1 MVMESNISLDLS
13 HTDLGYSGRVV
24 LRDVSLTIQTGEI
37 VCLLGPNGVGKT
49 TLFKTILGFIKPLA
63 GLITIG
69 GTDISRFSPKDFARL
84 VAYVP
89 QLHHS
94 PFPYTVRDVV
104 LFGRTVHLDLFA
116 SPGKKDRDIAD
127 SCLELLKITHL
138 AERAFSEL
146 SGGERQMVIIARAL
160 TQEARFIILDEP
172 TSNLDYG
179 NQVRIIR
186 KIGEL
191 RKQSVGIL
199 MATHTPDHAFMI
211 GSKVVVVDH
220 GSLFCCGKPETTLT
234 PDTLRQIYG
243 VEVQVFDTP
252 HNGICSRKVCAPVM
266 ESDSDNFFQHKT
278 IR

>member
-1 MVMESNISLDLS
+1 MVMERNIVLELS
-13 HTDLGYSGRVV
+13 HTDLGYDSRVV
-24 LRDVSLTIQTGEI
+24 LHDVSLTIQTGEI

-49 TLFKTILGFIKPLA
+49 TLFKTILGFIKPIA
-63 GLITIG
+63 GLITIDG
-69 GTDISRFSPKDFARL
+69 VDISRFSPKDFARL

-94 PFPYTVRDVV
+94 PFPYKVRDVV
-104 LFGRTVHLDLFA
+104 LFGRTVHLGLFA
-116 SPGKKDRDIAD
+116 SPCQKDRDIAD
-127 SCLELLKITHL
+127 SFLELLEISHL
-138 AERAFSEL
+138 AERPFTEL

-199 MATHTPDHAFMI
+199 MSTHTPDHAFMI

-220 GSLFCCGKPETTLT
+220 GTLSRCGAPETTLT
-234 PDTLRQIYG
+234 PETLRQIYG
-243 VEVQVFDTP
+243 VDVQVFDTP
-252 HNGICSRKVCAPVM
+252 HNGISSRKVCAPVM
-266 ESDSDNFFQHKT
+266 ERNHEITCNLK
-278 IR
+278 

>member
-1 MVMESNISLDLS
+1 MVMERNILLQLS
-13 HTDLGYSGRVV
+13 HTDLGYHGRVV
-24 LRDVSLTIQTGEI
+24 LHDVSLTIQTGEI

-49 TLFKTILGFIKPLA
+49 TLFKTILGFIKPIA
-63 GLITIG
+63 GMITIDG
-69 GTDISRFSPKDFARL
+69 VDISRFSPKDFARL

-94 PFPYTVRDVV
+94 PFPFTVRDVV
-104 LFGRTVHLDLFA
+104 LFGRTVHLALFA

-127 SCLELLKITHL
+127 SFLELLEISHL
-138 AERAFSEL
+138 AGRPFTEL

-199 MATHTPDHAFMI
+199 MSTHTPDHAFMI

-220 GSLFCCGKPETTLT
+220 GKLYRCGAPETTLT
-234 PDTLRQIYG
+234 PETLKQIYG
-243 VEVQVFDTP
+243 VDVQVFDTP
-252 HNGICSRKVCAPVM
+252 HNGISSRKVCAPVM
-266 ESDSDNFFQHKT
+266 ERNLEITCNLK
-278 IR
+278 

>member
-1 MVMESNISLDLS
+1 MVKQSNISLDLR
-13 HTDLGYSGRVV
+13 HTDLGYNGRVV
-24 LRDVSLTIQTGEI
+24 LRDVSLTIDTGEI

-63 GLITIG
+63 GLITID

-89 QLHHS
+89 QLHHL

-104 LFGRTVHLDLFA
+104 LFGRTVHLGLFA
-116 SPGKKDRDIAD
+116 SPCKKDRDIAN
-127 SCLELLKITHL
+127 SFLELLDITHL
-138 AERAFSEL
+138 ADRAFSEL
-146 SGGERQMVIIARAL
+146 SGGERQIVIIARAL

-220 GSLFCCGKPETTLT
+220 GALYRCGKPETTLT
-234 PDTLRQIYG
+234 PETLKQIYG
-243 VEVQVFDTP
+243 VEVQVLDTP
-252 HNGICSRKVCAPVM
+252 HNGICSRKICAPVM
-266 ESDSDNFFQHKT
+266 ELTTDIISHH
-278 IR
+278 

>member
-1 MVMESNISLDLS
+1 MVMENNISLELC
-13 HTDLGYSGRVV
+13 HTDLGYNGRVV

-49 TLFKTILGFIKPLA
+49 TLFKTILGFIKPL
-63 GLITIG
+63 GGVITID

-104 LFGRTVHLDLFA
+104 LFGRTVHLPLFA
-116 SPGKKDRDIAD
+116 SPCKKDRDIAD
-127 SCLELLKITHL
+127 SFLELLDITHL

-191 RKQSVGIL
+191 CKQSVGIL

-211 GSKVVVVDH
+211 ASKVVVVND
-220 GSLFCCGKPETTLT
+220 GSLFCCGTPETMLT
-234 PDTLRQIYG
+234 PETLKQIYG
-243 VEVQVFDTP
+243 VDVQVFDTP
-252 HNGICSRKVCAPVM
+252 DNGICSRKVCAP
-266 ESDSDNFFQHKT
+266 FFLNPNKN
-278 IR
+278 

>member
-1 MVMESNISLDLS
+1 MVMERNIVLDIR

-24 LRDVSLTIQTGEI
+24 LRNVSLTIQTGEI

-69 GTDISRFSPKDFARL
+69 GTDISRFSPKDFAQL

-104 LFGRTVHLDLFA
+104 LFGRTVHLGLFA
-116 SPGKKDRDIAD
+116 SPGKKDRNIAD
-127 SCLELLKITHL
+127 SFLELLDIAHL
-138 AERAFSEL
+138 AERPFSEL

-199 MATHTPDHAFMI
+199 MSTHTPDHAFMI

-220 GSLFCCGKPETTLT
+220 GTLYRCGKPETTLT
-234 PDTLRQIYG
+234 PETLKQIYG
-243 VEVQVFDTP
+243 VDVQVFDTP
-252 HNGICSRKVCAPVM
+252 ANGVASRKVCAPVM
-266 ESDSDNFFQHKT
+266 ERNVDISSNIK
-278 IR
+278 